1 MTKKNRQ
8 RIGVF
13 IIAVVMLV
21 GTIGSF
27 MIMILA
33 DHNASQDQQQI
44 AKLEA
49 DYQKEMEAYQAKL
62 SEQADELSDK
72 YFDQFS
78 RHQDEVSKF
87 DAKSVKELK
96 TRDLALGSGERV
108 DEDTEYSAYYIGWTP
123 DGKVFE
129 QSIDN
134 GRLRAP
140 IQSGSLIEG
149 WTKGVIGMK
158 LGGVRELTIPA
169 DMAYGESGTDT
180 IEPNTPLKFI
190 VMVIERPDE
199 IEQPGMPE
207 ELLKYYQQQ
216 SY

>member
-78 RHQDEVSKF
+78 RHQDEVCKF

-158 LGGVRELTIPA
+158 LGGVRELTIP
-169 DMAYGESGTDT
+169 
-180 IEPNTPLKFI
+180 
-190 VMVIERPDE
+190 
-199 IEQPGMPE
+199 
-207 ELLKYYQQQ
+207 
-216 SY
+216 